1 MIKFRN
7 DYLKSFITEAEI
19 AAIQPEITTAHNT
32 LHNRT
37 GPGNDFTG
45 WLDLPKGM
53 EAQLERIAQ
62 VGQRIAGL
70 CDTLIVIGV
79 GGSYLGARAALEF
92 IRGKNYNAFAEGT
105 PTVHFVGTDLCP
117 DTIVDLL
124 NLCRDKSVCL
134 CVVSKSGGTTEPAVA
149 FRIFRQFMEEKYGA
163 AATERIYT
171 ITDEKNGS
179 LRALT
184 TQRGYTSF
192 VIPGDVGGRFSVLSP
207 VGLLP
212 LAAAGVDIKAIIG
225 GAQAAKADF
234 ADASIQNNDCYRYAA
249 ARNILY
255 RRGLTTEIMAFYDPS
270 LAMFAEWWKQ
280 LFGESEGKGGQGI
293 FPASVCFTTD
303 LHSLGQYVQDGKRNL
318 FETVLSVTQPFTDIA
333 VPHEGGGDGL
343 DFLSGKS
350 LHHINTTAMEATA
363 EAHVGGGVPNI
374 ILEVGKR
381 DAYHLGYAAYFFQL
395 ACGVS
400 AYTLGVNP
408 FDQPGVEE
416 YKKAMF
422 RLLGKPE

>member
-1 MIKFRN
+1 MIKLR
-7 DYLKSFITEAEI
+7 DTYLKSFITEEEI
-19 AAIQPEITTAHNT
+19 TSIQPEITTAHNT

-45 WLDLPKGM
+45 WLDLPTGM
-53 EAQLERIAQ
+53 EAQLTAISQ
-62 VGQRIAGL
+62 VGQRIASM

-92 IRGKNYNAFAEGT
+92 IRGRNYNVFATDT
-105 PTVHFVGTDLCP
+105 PTIHFVGTDLCP

-124 NLCRDKSVCL
+124 DLCRDKSVCL

-149 FRIFRQFMEEKYGA
+149 FRIFRQFIEEKYGEG
-163 AATERIYT
+163 ATERIYT

-184 TQRGYTSF
+184 NERGYTSF
-192 VIPGDVGGRFSVLSP
+192 VIPADVGGRFSVLSP

-212 LAAAGVDIKAIIG
+212 LAVAGIDVSEIIR
-225 GAQAAKADF
+225 GAQQAKAQFSSTDI
-234 ADASIQNNDCYRYAA
+234 DQNDCYRYAA
-249 ARNILY
+249 IRNILY
-255 RRGLTTEIMAFYDPS
+255 RRGLTTEIMAYYDPS

-303 LHSLGQYVQDGKRNL
+303 LHSLGQYVQDGRRNL
-318 FETVLSVTQPFTDIA
+318 FETVISVDKPFTDIT
-333 VPHEGGGDGL
+333 VPMEGGGDGL

-350 LHHINTTAMEATA
+350 LHYINTTAMEATA
-363 EAHVGGGVPNI
+363 QAHVSGGVPNI
-374 ILEVGKR
+374 ILEFGKR
-381 DAYHLGYAAYFFQL
+381 DAYHLGYGAYFFQL

-408 FDQPGVEE
+408 FDQPGVED

-422 RLLGKPE
+422 KLLGKE